1 MKNNNL
7 FSRLKTPFIIPAV
20 AGLSTLLAPSAGAVE
35 AILAVD
41 SYVSASQPATNFG
54 KAGALPVGNGNRALL
69 RFDLASM
76 LPAGTTAGQV
86 SKAVLQVWV
95 SGVTKS
101 GSVAVSELLGSW
113 TEPGVTEA
121 TLPGAGPAFATK
133 AVSTAGRWVSI
144 VVTSQVKKW
153 LSTPSAN
160 NGLLIAPAASAPAT
174 AVSLDSK
181 ENTATSHP
189 ARLEIV
195 LAGTL
200 GGSYT
205 LVVGKTSGDNT
216 GRSQLAVPDFTTI
229 TAALNKIPNVYSNG
243 ACSARYLIR
252 VLPGVYS
259 ERVTMKP
266 CVDIEGSG
274 ELTTKITAA
283 GGANWDSASATLA
296 GASEAELRF
305 LTVENTGG
313 AVYAIG
319 IYNNGASPRL
329 THVTATAKGGS
340 YYSAGVNNANASPA
354 MTHVT
359 AAATGGGSF
368 SFGVDNRDGSSPTMT
383 NIAAT
388 GSGSTSNVGVQN
400 IDNSKPMM
408 TNVTATGSGGTT
420 SAGVYNYNSSSPTMK
435 EVTATASG
443 GADKNYGVYNYY
455 SAPPMANV
463 TATASG
469 GNFSFGIYN
478 DSSSPAMMDVTATA
492 SGNNSYGVSN
502 NNSSSPTMTN
512 INATAAATALD
523 SCGVANYSSSPA
535 MMNVTATAT
544 NTGSGVA
551 AGVYSYLSA
560 PTMTNVTAT
569 GSGGNSYGV
578 RNYTS
583 SPTMENVT
591 ATASGGYF
599 AYGVENEQSSSSTI
613 HRSTL
618 RGTTYSIH
626 TVNSAIRVGGSQL
639 NGNVYNSNS
648 TIACVASYNAN
659 FVALNAACV
668 P

>member
-7 FSRLKTPFIIPAV
+7 FSRLKTPFIIPA
-20 AGLSTLLAPSAGAVE
+20 AGLTALLAPSAGAVE

-76 LPAGTTAGQV
+76 LPAGATAGQV

-229 TAALNKIPNVYSNG
+229 TAALNKIPNVYNIGGSG
-243 ACSARYLIR
+243 ATGTCSARYLVK
-252 VLPGVYS
+252 VLPGVYN

-274 ELTTKITAA
+274 ELTTTITAA
-283 GGANWDSASATLA
+283 GGNDEDSLVTTDPAGGAAGTDATVI
-296 GASEAELRF
+296 GASQAELRS

-313 AVYAIG
+313 ANYSVG
-319 IYNNGASPRL
+319 IFNMGESLRL
-329 THVTATAKGGS
+329 SNVTVTAGESS
-340 YYSAGVNNANASPA
+340 YRS
-354 MTHVT
+354 
-359 AAATGGGSF
+359 
-368 SFGVDNRDGSSPTMT
+368 
-383 NIAAT
+383 
-388 GSGSTSNVGVQN
+388 
-400 IDNSKPMM
+400 
-408 TNVTATGSGGTT
+408 
-420 SAGVYNYNSSSPTMK
+420 
-435 EVTATASG
+435 
-443 GADKNYGVYNYY
+443 YGVYNFYF
-455 SAPPMANV
+455 
-463 TATASG
+463 AT
-469 GNFSFGIYN
+469 
-478 DSSSPAMMDVTATA
+478 
-492 SGNNSYGVSN
+492 
-502 NNSSSPTMTN
+502 
-512 INATAAATALD
+512 L
-523 SCGVANYSSSPA
+523 
-535 MMNVTATAT
+535 
-544 NTGSGVA
+544 
-551 AGVYSYLSA
+551 
-560 PTMTNVTAT
+560 TMTNVTVTAI
-569 GSGGNSYGV
+569 GGRLGSYGV
-578 RNYTS
+578 FNYHNS
-583 SPTMENVT
+583 SLAMTNVDT
-591 ATASGGYF
+591 RATAFGSTT
-599 AYGVENEQSSSSTI
+599 AGVWNSDSSSASIERSSLHGVSGQSIRSYLSST
-613 HRSTL
+613 
-618 RGTTYSIH
+618 
-626 TVNSAIRVGGSQL
+626 AQVGASQL
-639 NGNVYNSNS
+639 DGLASGAV
-648 TIACVASYNAN
+648 CGASYNAS
-659 FVALNAACV
+659 FVMLNASCQ
-668 P
+668 